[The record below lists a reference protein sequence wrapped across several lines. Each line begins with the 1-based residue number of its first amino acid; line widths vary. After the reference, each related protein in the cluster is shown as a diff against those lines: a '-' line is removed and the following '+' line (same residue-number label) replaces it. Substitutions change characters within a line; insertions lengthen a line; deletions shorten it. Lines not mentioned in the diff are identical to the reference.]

1 MGSRIRSTPST
12 LLECWCEVVA
22 GQGPDQPPWIIQKF
36 PSTYDD
42 HSTLNSVPQFVFPC
56 KIETNVVQNFSF
68 VLTALD
74 SKFTFGFCRHSPNA
88 QSAIVILSFLPWD
101 STFYKIMNLC
111 SELQSSENPED
122 VWSFLK
128 ALYNTPVPEPGSDL
142 AFSYPPANKM
152 FVAKCPDHLSLP
164 SLPDNRNLLEYINA
178 VSTETMM
185 VVFASLLFER
195 RILISSRHLH
205 RVSACVQAA
214 NALLYPM
221 TWQHIY
227 IPIMPELLLD
237 YLLAPIPFLI
247 GVPDVLMKK
256 VSLDEVGDVVY
267 LNADTNVIRTPF
279 NDLAE
284 LPNEVCSQLRRRLSQ
299 PGQGMGDSVPRAFL
313 RALVMLIGN
322 YRDAL
327 QFNEEDRKVFFNA
340 DKFVASRPQ
349 HLQVFVT
356 KMLELQIFSQFIEER
371 LDLVNKGEAKS
382 DEFEMEV
389 SVHSDRPRKN
399 YQHLVHA
406 VKKEGGAIV
415 KNFKSKTNPAV
426 KSAVKSVSKSSKQ
439 VRERGAE
446 KYKEIKGKMKLPA
459 GRSPEH
465 IVWSAPDLPEHSPPP
480 SPPSRLPTN
489 RPNME
494 VTSKVTYKR
503 PLPNNRAPS
512 DQDGVP
518 SSRSSSSFRSP
529 DSPGHTP
536 APHSIDLVGE
546 LEQELLCRLSE
557 PSALSSRPS
566 LSTPFSSSTST
577 TNTTSTTGGQPAILN
592 GSRRRSVTRP
602 TVLPPPIPTVIPPPV
617 PAARAHTTLGSTRGH
632 DKESPTSQG
641 LVVTK
646 ATSASLTSLISIDV
660 SLDIELPPPIT
671 CQILPIASQTLP
683 HKHRLNQDHELTNSE
698 ERERFH
704 RHYYRSPKQL
714 GGGQLQYNTLPRS
727 LCSSDSPTNGKAQRS
742 AFGTSQNT
750 GSNTTGR
757 VYNSLGITARSSAD
771 ASQPTVPRD
780 RDVVSLYGTADDF
793 KTRMLY
799 PKHVQDSSSFT
810 RKTGCQRTLVN
821 QTNAAKTDDILLPE
835 VLKRHENLTS
845 SNTVGSNIAMSAEQK
860 INRVGVSGPSN
871 AGTEIGITK
880 APNSEQVR
888 AITPKASH
896 YLDRSVSFN
905 SPCSVYR
912 PRGVK
917 SVTSVGATSTEVSH
931 CYSTLGRLKDIPKY
945 DASRAFS
952 DSLAAFTSRG
962 NNSEYFYSTLSRS
975 RGGSLAHIDNDNLE
989 ASDTC
994 PELHH
999 SLRNSSFQHHGATT
1013 FRLGPYRGRY
1023 FETTRDGVR
1032 TDSKAP
1038 DIMTMSLPPGLS
1050 DINSLPSNY
1059 GAANSSQGLPSYS
1072 PHCPLLSSTVATR
1085 KSTTNNLDSF
1095 TSLPH
1100 SLTAPK
1106 RSNEPFPLLPNRT
1119 SSLFPSEIP
1128 RSETKCSNPSVL
1140 KAPCAPPRTSSL
1152 DSPMG
1157 VFGRLSEDR
1166 DLILLGSPLEEEFD
1180 PLMRSLGGQQRS
1192 GHHIPSQTMASLPAA
1207 LQNHLANQLNRTPQK
1222 NNSSSPLPPAAPVGS
1237 SSKNLSAF
1245 DDPRFVPFHTRFQS
1259 TSTAPPTAQA
1269 NPLYNAHDLATSIQT
1284 SGARDASTVSELNSQ
1299 SMSANSNV
1307 GKPNFAAAFA
1317 STMIKTGDQLAAN
1330 NNNVIEP
1337 KMLGSFSESFAQ
1349 MKLNKSLVAEPVT
1362 SSTSTQSTKQQ
1373 KPPWTSFE

>member
-646 ATSASLTSLISIDV
+646 
-660 SLDIELPPPIT
+660 
-671 CQILPIASQTLP
+671 
-683 HKHRLNQDHELTNSE
+683 
-698 ERERFH
+698 
-704 RHYYRSPKQL
+704 
-714 GGGQLQYNTLPRS
+714 
-727 LCSSDSPTNGKAQRS
+727 
-742 AFGTSQNT
+742 
-750 GSNTTGR
+750 
-757 VYNSLGITARSSAD
+757 
-771 ASQPTVPRD
+771 
-780 RDVVSLYGTADDF
+780 
-793 KTRMLY
+793 
-799 PKHVQDSSSFT
+799 
-810 RKTGCQRTLVN
+810 
-821 QTNAAKTDDILLPE
+821 
-835 VLKRHENLTS
+835 
-845 SNTVGSNIAMSAEQK
+845 
-860 INRVGVSGPSN
+860 
-871 AGTEIGITK
+871 
-880 APNSEQVR
+880 
-888 AITPKASH
+888 
-896 YLDRSVSFN
+896 
-905 SPCSVYR
+905 
-912 PRGVK
+912 
-917 SVTSVGATSTEVSH
+917 
-931 CYSTLGRLKDIPKY
+931 
-945 DASRAFS
+945 
-952 DSLAAFTSRG
+952 
-962 NNSEYFYSTLSRS
+962 
-975 RGGSLAHIDNDNLE
+975 
-989 ASDTC
+989 
-994 PELHH
+994 
-999 SLRNSSFQHHGATT
+999 
-1013 FRLGPYRGRY
+1013 
-1023 FETTRDGVR
+1023 
-1032 TDSKAP
+1032 
-1038 DIMTMSLPPGLS
+1038 
-1050 DINSLPSNY
+1050 
-1059 GAANSSQGLPSYS
+1059 
-1072 PHCPLLSSTVATR
+1072 
-1085 KSTTNNLDSF
+1085 
-1095 TSLPH
+1095 
-1100 SLTAPK
+1100 
-1106 RSNEPFPLLPNRT
+1106 
-1119 SSLFPSEIP
+1119 
-1128 RSETKCSNPSVL
+1128 
-1140 KAPCAPPRTSSL
+1140 
-1152 DSPMG
+1152 
-1157 VFGRLSEDR
+1157 DR

-1180 PLMRSLGGQQRS
+1180 PLMSKSVAPPVPSTAPPPDLNLLPPPRPPPRPDAPHPVPSFLHSLPTASRLLEASSSSSSSSSVYQPYVPFSSSLHDIKSPTVELLSPTSTTSSSLPDFSCTSSASPSSVCTATATDTLSTCRGTSDQPLGIPPPTPLPLLPSPARRPSSGSLGGQQRS

>member
-880 APNSEQVR
+880 APNSEQ
-888 AITPKASH
+888 
-896 YLDRSVSFN
+896 
-905 SPCSVYR
+905 
-912 PRGVK
+912 
-917 SVTSVGATSTEVSH
+917 
-931 CYSTLGRLKDIPKY
+931 
-945 DASRAFS
+945 
-952 DSLAAFTSRG
+952 
-962 NNSEYFYSTLSRS
+962 
-975 RGGSLAHIDNDNLE
+975 
-989 ASDTC
+989 
-994 PELHH
+994 
-999 SLRNSSFQHHGATT
+999 
-1013 FRLGPYRGRY
+1013 
-1023 FETTRDGVR
+1023 
-1032 TDSKAP
+1032 
-1038 DIMTMSLPPGLS
+1038 
-1050 DINSLPSNY
+1050 
-1059 GAANSSQGLPSYS
+1059 
-1072 PHCPLLSSTVATR
+1072 
-1085 KSTTNNLDSF
+1085 
-1095 TSLPH
+1095 
-1100 SLTAPK
+1100 
-1106 RSNEPFPLLPNRT
+1106 
-1119 SSLFPSEIP
+1119 
-1128 RSETKCSNPSVL
+1128 
-1140 KAPCAPPRTSSL
+1140 
-1152 DSPMG
+1152 
-1157 VFGRLSEDR
+1157 DR

-1180 PLMRSLGGQQRS
+1180 PLMSKSVAPPVPSTAPPPDLNLLPPPRPPPRPDAPHPVPSFLHSLPTASRLLEASSSSSSSSSVYQPYVPFSSSLHDIKSPTVELLSPTSTTSSSLPDFSCTSSASPSSVCTATATDTLSTCRGTSDQPLGIPPPTPLPLLPSPARRPSSGSLGGQQRS